1 MNAKEEVLSPNE
13 PLKLGSNY
21 LRGTIVEG
29 LQNPVTGGIS
39 DDDAQLIKFHGCYL
53 QDDRDVRQ
61 ERLKQKLEPLYSF
74 LIRVRMAGGVCS
86 PSQWLELDRL
96 AQSHANQSLRLTTRQ
111 TFQFHGV
118 LKRNLRDTI
127 YQINQ
132 TLLNTIAACGDVN
145 RNVMVNVLPEV
156 SGLHQQA
163 YHWGQAISD
172 RLLPKTSAYH
182 EIWLGKTQVAG
193 QPADSEPVY
202 GETYLPRKFKIGI
215 AVPPRN
221 DIDVFSQDIGLIA
234 VADGDDLIG
243 FNVAVG
249 GGLGRTHGDDQ
260 TYARLG
266 SVIGYC
272 PADKV
277 VEVCEQILCIQRDH
291 GNRSNRK
298 QARLKYTVDRHG
310 VEWFG
315 QELNKRLGWNLG
327 AARSYHFDTS
337 GDPFGWVEGDDGL
350 GYYTLFIE
358 SGRVK
363 DFEDYPLMTGLRE
376 IASVLQGEFRLTGNQ
391 NLCIA
396 KVPSGQRAQ
405 IDELLARYGLDGGL
419 RQSNLRK
426 ASMSC
431 VGLPTCGLAMAESER
446 YLPEFVTR
454 VEELLAEVGLP
465 DEPIIIRII
474 GCPNGCGRAP
484 LAEIGLV
491 GKSPGHYQLWLGASP
506 NGDRLNQLV
515 KESATEAEILQLLRP
530 ILQSFAQERLPQ
542 ERFGDFVTRSGY
554 VDDPAGYEI

>member
-1 MNAKEEVLSPNE
+1 MSTTEEALSANE
-13 PLKLGSNY
+13 PLKLGSEF
-21 LRGTIVEG
+21 LRGTIAEG
-29 LQNPVTGGIS
+29 LQDPVTGNIS
-39 DDDAQLIKFHGCYL
+39 EGDAQLIKFHGCYV
-53 QDDRDVRQ
+53 QDDRDLRQ

-86 PSQWLELDRL
+86 PAQWLELDRL
-96 AQSHANQSLRLTTRQ
+96 AHSHANGSLRLTTRQ

-132 TLLNTIAACGDVN
+132 TLLDTIAACGDVN
-145 RNVMVNVLPEV
+145 RNVMVNVLPEL
-156 SGLHQQA
+156 SRLHA
-163 YHWGQAISD
+163 EVYGWGQAISD
-172 RLLPKTSAYH
+172 ALLPKTSAYH

-193 QPADSEPVY
+193 QPADSEPMY
-202 GETYLPRKFKIGI
+202 GPTYLPRKFKIGI
-215 AVPPRN
+215 AVAPRN
-221 DIDVFSQDIGLIA
+221 DVDVFSQDIGLIA
-234 VADGDDLIG
+234 VADDEKLLG
-243 FNVAVG
+243 FNVAIG
-249 GGLGRTHGDDQ
+249 GGLGRTHGDDS
-260 TYARLG
+260 TYARLA

-298 QARLKYTVDRHG
+298 NARLKYTVDRHG
-310 VEWFG
+310 LDWFG
-315 QELNKRLGWNLG
+315 QELNTRLGWNLG
-327 AARSYHFDTS
+327 AERSYHFDTS
-337 GDPFGWVEGDDGL
+337 GDAFGWVDGSDGL

-363 DFEDYPLMTGLRE
+363 DFDDYPLMTGLRE
-376 IASVLQGEFRLTGNQ
+376 IAQMLDGEFRLTGNQ

-396 KVPSGQRAQ
+396 KVKPEQRVE
-405 IDELLARYGLDGGL
+405 IDRLLAQYGLDSGI
-419 RQSNLRK
+419 RQGATRK
-426 ASMSC
+426 ASMAC

-446 YLPEFVTR
+446 YLPGFVTR
-454 VEELLAEVGLP
+454 VEQLLTDVGLP
-465 DEPIIIRII
+465 DEPIIVRIT

-515 KESATEAEILQLLRP
+515 KESVTEEQIFELLAP
-530 ILQSFAQERLPQ
+530 MLKTFADKRLPG
-542 ERFGDFVTRSGY
+542 ERFGDFVTRNGY
-554 VDDPAGYEI
+554 VDDPTGYEI

>member
-1 MNAKEEVLSPNE
+1 MNTSEETLAPNE
-13 PLKLGSNY
+13 PMKFGSNF
-21 LRGTIVEG
+21 LRGTIAEG
-29 LQNPVTGGIS
+29 LQDPVTGNIS
-39 DDDAQLIKFHGCYL
+39 ADDAQLIKFHGCYV
-53 QDDRDVRQ
+53 QDDRDLRQ

-74 LIRVRMAGGVCS
+74 LIRVRMAGGVCT
-86 PSQWLELDRL
+86 PRQWLELDRL
-96 AQSHANQSLRLTTRQ
+96 AQSHANNSLRLTTRQ

-132 TLLNTIAACGDVN
+132 MLLDTIAACGDVN
-145 RNVMVNVLPEV
+145 RNVMVNVLPEL
-156 SGLHQQA
+156 SGLHAQA
-163 YHWGQAISD
+163 YRWGQAISD
-172 RLLPKTSAYH
+172 HLLPKTSAYH

-193 QPADSEPVY
+193 QAPDSEPMY

-234 VADGDDLIG
+234 IDDGEKLLG

-249 GGLGRTHGDDQ
+249 GGLGRSHGDDK
-260 TYARLG
+260 TYSRLG
-266 SVIGYC
+266 SVLGYC

-291 GNRSNRK
+291 GNRYNRK
-298 QARLKYTVDRHG
+298 NARLKYTVDRHG
-310 VEWFG
+310 VEWFTR
-315 QELNKRLGWNLG
+315 ELNNRLGWSLG
-327 AARSYHFDTS
+327 AERSYHFDTS
-337 GDPFGWVEGDDGL
+337 GDAFGWVEGDDGL

-363 DFEDYPLMTGLRE
+363 DFDDYPLMTGLRE
-376 IASVLQGEFRLTGNQ
+376 IAGVLQGEFRLTGNQ

-396 KVPSGQRAQ
+396 MVKPDQRTQ
-405 IDELLARYGLDGGL
+405 IDELLAKHGLDSGL

-454 VEELLAEVGLP
+454 VEELLADVGLP

-515 KESATEAEILQLLRP
+515 KESATEAEILELLRP
-530 ILQSFAQERLPQ
+530 ILKSFADKRLPE